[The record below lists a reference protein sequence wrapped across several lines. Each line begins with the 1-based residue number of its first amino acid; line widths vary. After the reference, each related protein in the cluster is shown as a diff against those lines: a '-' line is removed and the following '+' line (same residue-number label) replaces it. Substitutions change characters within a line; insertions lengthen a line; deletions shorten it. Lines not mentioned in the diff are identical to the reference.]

1 MKRSTI
7 YSAGV
12 IVLSLTS
19 LIENLAGALPS
30 SYFPYYAISLGA
42 EMQFIG
48 IFMAAFMVTSAT
60 LSSSLGSLSDRIGRK
75 KLIQA
80 GLLGDVFLGTLTGL
94 APNWHTLLA
103 LRAFNGVA
111 TAAVRPAAEAS
122 LIDQVPE
129 DRRGEALGFFLT
141 LTMIGWFLG
150 PIFGGT
156 IQYISENVFGFKRE
170 DSYRIPFFID
180 SLLSIIAIGLVAW
193 KVKET
198 RGGKAP
204 YKRREDKSDDDVRFE
219 EWVKRSVRVLYI
231 TTLTN
236 GFAVGFIAP
245 VGVLFLGE
253 VFRAIPFQIGVILS
267 ISGFMGIICNFFAG
281 KLADKWG
288 RKLVIA
294 IGSLSSRIAS
304 IILPFTSNLIEATA
318 IMAFRSLG
326 INVSMPAGRAL
337 RADLV
342 PAKIRGKLFGR
353 FNALFDIGMI
363 SGVLLGPLLFYEF
376 QSENFMVEWL
386 NLTVRGVG
394 APFFISGFMGLL
406 ALAILLA
413 FVKEPRRKIRM
424 KARQP
429 QRVAP

>member
-1 MKRSTI
+1 
-7 YSAGV
+7 
-12 IVLSLTS
+12 
-19 LIENLAGALPS
+19 
-30 SYFPYYAISLGA
+30 
-42 EMQFIG
+42 
-48 IFMAAFMVTSAT
+48 
-60 LSSSLGSLSDRIGRK
+60 
-75 KLIQA
+75 
-80 GLLGDVFLGTLTGL
+80 
-94 APNWHTLLA
+94 
-103 LRAFNGVA
+103 
-111 TAAVRPAAEAS
+111 
-122 LIDQVPE
+122 
-129 DRRGEALGFFLT
+129 
-141 LTMIGWFLG
+141 
-150 PIFGGT
+150 
-156 IQYISENVFGFKRE
+156 
-170 DSYRIPFFID
+170 
-180 SLLSIIAIGLVAW
+180 
-193 KVKET
+193 
-198 RGGKAP
+198 
-204 YKRREDKSDDDVRFE
+204 
-219 EWVKRSVRVLYI
+219 
-231 TTLTN
+231 
-236 GFAVGFIAP
+236 
-245 VGVLFLGE
+245 
-253 VFRAIPFQIGVILS
+253 
-267 ISGFMGIICNFFAG
+267 MGIICNFFAG

-342 PAKIRGKLFGR
+342 PEKIRGKLFGR
-353 FNALFDIGMI
+353 FTAVFDMGMI

-424 KARQP
+424 KASQP

>member
-7 YSAGV
+7 YSASV

-48 IFMAAFMVTSAT
+48 IFIAAFMATSAT
-60 LSSSLGSLSDRIGRK
+60 LSSPLGSLSDRIGRK

-94 APNWHTLLA
+94 APNWQILLV

-156 IQYISENVFGFKRE
+156 IQYISENLLGFPLE
-170 DSYRIPFFID
+170 ESYRIPFFVD
-180 SLLSIIAIGLVAW
+180 SLLSIIAMGLIAW
-193 KVKET
+193 KVRET
-198 RGGKAP
+198 RGEKAA
-204 YKRREDKSDDDVRFE
+204 YKRAEDTAEDEGIKLE
-219 EWVKRSVRVLYI
+219 GWVKRSIKILYV

-253 VFRAIPFQIGVILS
+253 VFEAIPFQIGGILS
-267 ISGFMGIICNFFAG
+267 ISGFTGIICNFFAG

-304 IILPFTSNLIEATA
+304 IILPFTSDLIQATT

-342 PAKIRGKLFGR
+342 PGKIRGKLFGI
-353 FNALFDIGMI
+353 FNALFDVGMI
-363 SGVLLGPLLFYEF
+363 TGVLLGPLLFYEF
-376 QSENFMVEWL
+376 RFQNFIIERL
-386 NLTVRGVG
+386 NLSVRGVG

-413 FVKEPRRKIRM
+413 FVKEPKRKTKNRT
-424 KARQP
+424 A
-429 QRVAP
+429 